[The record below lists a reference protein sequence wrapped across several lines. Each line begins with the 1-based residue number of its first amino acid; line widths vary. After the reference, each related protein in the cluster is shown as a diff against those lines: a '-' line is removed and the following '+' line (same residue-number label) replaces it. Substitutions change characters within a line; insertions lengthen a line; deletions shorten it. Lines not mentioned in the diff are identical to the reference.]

1 MEANEYIF
9 GLHAVI
15 EAIEAGRDIDKIL
28 VKKDIHS
35 EMAARLHDLART
47 YRIPMQRV
55 PVEKLN
61 RITRKNHQGVVALLS
76 AVTYQKLED
85 IVPQLYEDGIQ
96 PFLLV
101 LDGVTDVRNFG
112 GMARTAECC
121 GVNAIVI
128 PERGSVTVNAD
139 AVKTSAGALHYLPV
153 CRERDGAVLG
163 AKDEL
168 TGGIETLNI
177 CLSKIAP
184 EVQEVVIS
192 ATVYVPNDDNVETF
206 GGVENAR
213 ITVIDEDTDEPLC
226 FYELSKDYKSEDALV
241 AARFVINAEGEWEFE
256 AVGNGYN
263 GGLQTLV
270 DMYTEE

>member
-28 VKKDIHS
+28 VKKDLHS
-35 EMAARLHDLART
+35 ELAFRLHDLARR
-47 YRIPMQRV
+47 YGVPMQRV

-61 RITRKNHQGVVALLS
+61 HITRKNHQGAIALLS
-76 AVTYQKLED
+76 AVTYQKLEHV
-85 IVPQLYEDGIQ
+85 VPQLYEDGIS
-96 PFLLV
+96 PFMLV

-153 CRERDGAVLG
+153 CRERSLAEAVRFLKDNGYQIVAATEKANENYTKGDYTGPVAIVMGAEDCGITAAVLDLCETKVSIPMFG
-163 AKDEL
+163 HIGSL
-168 TGGIETLNI
+168 NVGI
-177 CLSKIAP
+177 AAG
-184 EVQEVVIS
+184 VMMYEVVRQRLE
-192 ATVYVPNDDNVETF
+192 ADLE
-206 GGVENAR
+206 
-213 ITVIDEDTDEPLC
+213 VI
-226 FYELSKDYKSEDALV
+226 
-241 AARFVINAEGEWEFE
+241 
-256 AVGNGYN
+256 
-263 GGLQTLV
+263 
-270 DMYTEE
+270 

>member
-1 MEANEYIF
+1 MGKFNLRKLDGGDRFALSKNL
-9 GLHAVI
+9 GLDNIRV
-15 EAIEAGRDIDKIL
+15 ELTWQKG
-28 VKKDIHS
+28 
-35 EMAARLHDLART
+35 DLDTQAW
-47 YRIPMQRV
+47 
-55 PVEKLN
+55 
-61 RITRKNHQGVVALLS
+61 LLS
-76 AVTYQKLED
+76 L
-85 IVPQLYEDGIQ
+85 DGIIVNDEG
-96 PFLLV
+96 FV
-101 LDGVTDVRNFG
+101 FYNSENRTEKFDRSKFGNKKNYLDSTRP
-112 GMARTAECC
+112 M
-121 GVNAIVI
+121 
-128 PERGSVTVNAD
+128 
-139 AVKTSAGALHYLPV
+139 SA
-153 CRERDGAVLG
+153 DGAVLG